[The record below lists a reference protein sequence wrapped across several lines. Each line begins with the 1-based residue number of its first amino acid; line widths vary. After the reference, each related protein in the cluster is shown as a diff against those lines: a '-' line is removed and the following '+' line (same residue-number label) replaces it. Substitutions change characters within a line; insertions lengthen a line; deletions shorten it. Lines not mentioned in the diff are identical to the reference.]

1 MDDRLKYCSQEYTY
15 LRSCRT
21 VNMSINKEGSDETI
35 KTILQVQSVDIT
47 GGTLIGQVL
56 VNNDVYFY
64 KLGLESGISDASWWT
79 LTTKKLSDNFTP
91 LKTQVTT

>member
-1 MDDRLKYCSQEYTY
+1 MYTKYQNTLVE
-15 LRSCRT
+15 
-21 VNMSINKEGSDETI
+21 NNEDSDKTI

-47 GGTLIGQVL
+47 VGTLIGQAL

-64 KLGLESGISDASWWT
+64 KLGLESGINDISWWT

-91 LKTQVTT
+91 LKTQITT